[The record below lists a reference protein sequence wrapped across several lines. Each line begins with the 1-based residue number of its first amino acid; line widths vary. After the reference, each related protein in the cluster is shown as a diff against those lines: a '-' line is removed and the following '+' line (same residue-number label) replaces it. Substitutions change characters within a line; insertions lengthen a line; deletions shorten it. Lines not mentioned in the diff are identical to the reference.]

1 MLVGLPR
8 ICDLLLSDDV
18 KADKAGA
25 LTMLPFAAAAEFL
38 TYQSLPDLPP
48 VAV

>member
-1 MLVGLPR
+1 MLWLAAGLPR
-8 ICDLLLSDDV
+8 IYDLLSDDV

-25 LTMLPFAAAAEFL
+25 LTILLFATDEFL

-48 VAV
+48 VI